1 MRARLTRVVINLVLR
16 DRPARLNQIPESGL
30 FSFAWDRSSEWGL
43 NVIRTIWLGFTFLI
57 VLAGVGAFRFAFGNF
72 DAANASAI
80 ARPEVNYIVV
90 AKSVQLAPV
99 NSEPLPAPFVL
110 PAPALADTLLASDK
124 VDAAQADV
132 AVADPDVEAVKDEN
146 VWPEPPS
153 QALPALVAT
162 GRPGPDWRD
171 ASALGPKRLTATD
184 PRQAKPV
191 EIRQKQT
198 SEPRQKL
205 DQKAVRKSSKKES
218 VVNKDLET
226 AEPKTCQ
233 AEEFDGLRWA
243 FKLPTG
249 CWS

>member
-1 MRARLTRVVINLVLR
+1 M
-16 DRPARLNQIPESGL
+16 
-30 FSFAWDRSSEWGL
+30 
-43 NVIRTIWLGFTFLI
+43 IRTIWLGFTFLI

-90 AKSVQLAPV
+90 AKSIQLAPV

-110 PAPALADTLLASDK
+110 PAPALADTLLDSDK
-124 VDAAQADV
+124 VDAAKAEIAEV
-132 AVADPDVEAVKDEN
+132 NVEAVKDEN

-153 QALPALVAT
+153 QTLPALVAT
-162 GRPGPDWRD
+162 GKPGPDWRD
-171 ASALGPKRLTATD
+171 ASALGPRRMTATD
-184 PRQAKPV
+184 PRHAKPV
-191 EIRQKQT
+191 ESRQKQA
-198 SEPRQKL
+198 SEPRQKP
-205 DQKAVRKSSKKES
+205 DQKAVRKTPKNES
-218 VVNKDLET
+218 VVNKDQET

-233 AEEFDGLRWA
+233 AAEFDAFRWA